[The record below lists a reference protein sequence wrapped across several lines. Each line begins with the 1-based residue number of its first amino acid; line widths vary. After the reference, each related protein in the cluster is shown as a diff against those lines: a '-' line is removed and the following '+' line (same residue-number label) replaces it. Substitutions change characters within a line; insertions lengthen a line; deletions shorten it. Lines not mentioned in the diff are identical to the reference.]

1 MIKVKRFDLFI
12 LKTFLPMF
20 LMTFMICL
28 FIILLQFIWA
38 YVKDFVGK
46 GLEMAI
52 LAELFSYAALTMVPL
67 ALPLSILLASLMTFG
82 NLSEKFE
89 LLAIKASG
97 ISLIR
102 VMAPLIII
110 IVSISVGAFFF
121 QNNVLPK
128 ASLKMAALFVSI
140 NQKSPE
146 LEIPEGEFYDKID
159 GYNLYVQSKD
169 NKTGLMR
176 DIVIYDISGGF
187 DNAMVVLADSG
198 RLSFTDDKQLL
209 FLTLYSGE
217 SFENLKDQR
226 GTKKNV
232 PYRRETFTK
241 KEITIPFDAN
251 FNRVDESAM
260 NNQNAGKNIV
270 QLSATVDSVRCVVDS
285 SAIKMGQSFKN
296 DVYFTINKRIT
307 GVDFQLSDPYNL
319 GEFNIDREY
328 ANAPMQ
334 VRSELIDRALARARS
349 INQDFGFKGYNLDG
363 QKQTIRKLQIEIQ
376 KKLTLSFACLI
387 FFFIGA
393 PLGAIIG
400 RGGIG
405 TPIVISVL
413 LFIFYYII
421 DNSSYKMARDGI
433 WPVWQGMWMSSFILL
448 PLGIFFTYKAVNDSA
463 LFNKDA
469 YRNLINKILGHKISR
484 NISPKEVVI
493 DDVSLAHTLS
503 MMNEIDAISNSLLTE
518 NSDKRQSY
526 NKYWHD
532 GYNLNAIK
540 TLSDLV
546 EGFVDYAKNT
556 TQKSVALKLMDYPY
570 ISKSFLFAPATG
582 FSKTI
587 SKFILI
593 LLPITLPLYLIGISK
608 QKRLRMQ
615 LKTLIA
621 LNADLRGIYNTLN
634 LDL

>member
-1 MIKVKRFDLFI
+1 
-12 LKTFLPMF
+12 MF